1 MSVLSNSTKEK
12 LNSTTI
18 LDTLFIGFAF
28 TNQIH
33 RISVQNV
40 DLVWGYIDYRE
51 YRLASLRHWG
61 IYSDATYYE
70 RRIRGT

>member
-12 LNSTTI
+12 LNSTMI

-28 TNQIH
+28 TNQIY

-40 DLVWGYIDYRE
+40 DLVWGYID
-51 YRLASLRHWG
+51 
-61 IYSDATYYE
+61 
-70 RRIRGT
+70 